1 LFDKAWTTITN
12 SFIVNDSTLHCILQ
26 SMQTTTK
33 QLQKND
39 SQFKS
44 KNYTKILRIILESI
58 IKLIVVNKT
67 INFKT
72 TKQVREFTILIVN
85 DIERKILKIMII
97 KNILKKLQMK
107 KIRRIIQLNNDNLRI
122 HTKFDKIKNSLR
134 KKFEI
139 IQKIIQLIMIRIRIY
154 AMRVNKVKIEYIY
167 INN

>member
-1 LFDKAWTTITN
+1 
-12 SFIVNDSTLHCILQ
+12 
-26 SMQTTTK
+26 MQTTTK

>member
-1 LFDKAWTTITN
+1 MFDKAWTTITN